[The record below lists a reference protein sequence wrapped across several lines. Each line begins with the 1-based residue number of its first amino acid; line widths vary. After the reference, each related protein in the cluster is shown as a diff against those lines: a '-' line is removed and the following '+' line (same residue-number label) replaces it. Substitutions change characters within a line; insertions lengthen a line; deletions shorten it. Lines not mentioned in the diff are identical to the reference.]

1 TARIMSLAN
10 SAFYQKYSQSTTVSQ
25 AVSVLEASPV
35 KFLAL
40 SSSVLKPELIEQSS
54 GINPKDIFTYVL
66 LNAAT
71 AESLA
76 KELKFE
82 DSEEL
87 FIIGLLNDIGLIF
100 LVQHYPSEYRQVLPL
115 NGKFD
120 SLCEAEIEILGI
132 DHCEISHLL
141 AKKWQLPAEMVD
153 SIGCRNTEKASE
165 KVKLMQATINLVVLM
180 NLDKFSGFDANPKY
194 RLAKIKKAAE
204 RLSLTK
210 DQLDAVTKR
219 QTLCEIEAARHL
231 GIKIDNIEDLLAKAN
246 QEIWKVY
253 FTVEHL
259 FRVRQDL
266 DEKLSKEERY
276 RVAVEAKN
284 AAMATLFHY
293 VNNAIMVVS
302 GRSQIM
308 RMRNQSGK
316 TDLLL
321 ENLDKDLNIVDKAI
335 QKIAAVLEEVKEISP
350 TAHDKSTGYT
360 FSTDL
365 DDKLKERMSKM
376 DVEQKRTIEA
386 NKDRVASG

>member
-1 TARIMSLAN
+1 
-10 SAFYQKYSQSTTVSQ
+10 
-25 AVSVLEASPV
+25 
-35 KFLAL
+35 
-40 SSSVLKPELIEQSS
+40 LKKNS

-76 KELKFE
+76 KELKLE
-82 DSEEL
+82 NSEEL
-87 FIIGLLNDIGLIF
+87 FIVGLLNDIGLIF
-100 LVQHYPSEYRQVLPL
+100 LMQHYPSEFRQVMLL
-115 NGKFD
+115 RGNFD
-120 SLCEAEIEILGI
+120 TLCEAEMEILGI
-132 DHCEISHLL
+132 DHREISHLL
-141 AKKWQLPAEMVD
+141 AKKWQLPGEMVD
-153 SIGCRNTEKASE
+153 SIGSPKIEKASE
-165 KVKLMQATINLVVLM
+165 KVRLMQQTIHLTSLM
-180 NLDKFSGFDANPKY
+180 NPDKFSGFDNKPKY

-204 RLSLTK
+204 QLSLSK
-210 DQLDAVTKR
+210 DQLDNVTKR

-231 GIKIDNIEDLLAKAN
+231 GINIGSNIEDLLTRAN

-266 DEKLSKEERY
+266 NDKLSKEERN

-308 RMRNQSGK
+308 RMRKKSGK

-321 ENLDKDLNIVDKAI
+321 ENLENDLNIVDKSI

-350 TAHDKSTGYT
+350 VAHDKSTDYS

-365 DDKLKERMSKM
+365 DDKLQERMLKM
-376 DVEQKRTIEA
+376 DIEQKQTIQV
-386 NKDRVASG
+386 NTSKVTSG